1 MQSSVIIFVLLAAVL
16 FMAVFFFL
24 RDSRRREDED
34 RKFLLDRMESID
46 RRMNQDLHEFSSSLV
61 GQIGNLN
68 VALDRRLGDNT
79 KRLDDRL
86 DGAARSFAEVQRA
99 LAEVREANRQIF
111 EVGKEVASL
120 QEILKAPKLRGGFGE
135 LMLQDLLSQMLPAE
149 HFELQ
154 HMFKSGE
161 AVDALIRLKGGDIS
175 VDSKFPLENFRRV
188 IESKSDEERRTSR
201 KQFFSDVKKHAD
213 AIATKYILPEEGT
226 LGFALM
232 YIPAENVYYEIII
245 KDEDGVGLAEYLY
258 RRKVIP
264 VSPNSF
270 YSYLQTI
277 AIGLQGMQI
286 EKRAKEIFGQLERLS
301 IEHGKFIREFEL
313 LGGHLGNA
321 QKKFDDAEKRLGK
334 VGEQLER
341 VRTSSSLEGVSEP
354 AALLPADEA

>member
-1 MQSSVIIFVLLAAVL
+1 MSSSILFLFLIAAALFVAAY
-16 FMAVFFFL
+16 FFL
-24 RDSRRREDED
+24 KDSRRRAEED
-34 RKFLLDRMESID
+34 RRFLLERMEHLD
-46 RRMNQDLHEFSSSLV
+46 ARMNQDLHEFSSAVL
-61 GQIGNLN
+61 GQIGGLN
-68 VALDRRLGDNT
+68 TALDRRLGDNT
-79 KRLDDRL
+79 KRLDERL
-86 DGAARSFAEVQRA
+86 DGAARSFADVQRA
-99 LAEVREANRQIF
+99 LAEVRESNRQIF

-135 LMLQDLLSQMLPAE
+135 LMLQDLLSQMLPTE

-154 HMFKSGE
+154 HMFRSGE
-161 AVDALIRLKGGDIS
+161 AVDALIRLKGGNIS

-188 IESKSDEERRTSR
+188 VESKSEEERKSAR
-201 KQFFSDVKKHAD
+201 KQFFVDVKKHAD

-245 KDEDGVGLAEYLY
+245 KDEDGVGLSEYLY
-258 RRKVIP
+258 KRKVIP

-277 AIGLQGMQI
+277 AIGLSGMQI
-286 EKRAKEIFGQLERLS
+286 EKRAKEIFGQLERLG
-301 IEHGKFIREFEL
+301 IEHGKFLREFEL
-313 LGGHLGNA
+313 LGSHLGNA

-341 VRTSSSLEGVSEP
+341 VRTSSSVEGSSETP
-354 AALLPADEA
+354 ALPSVGEE